1 MYKYS
6 VLVHRIRLASW
17 LYYQI
22 TSHSVATSLLGI
34 AIFLTIIILFKYRRL
49 SDILSMLSTKQPS
62 CPQLYMYS
70 SADRV
75 IPADSVESFVEAQR
89 KAGHDVR
96 ACNFVSSPHVDHF
109 RNDPKLYTSQL
120 SQFLEECV
128 LNRCKSL

>member
-6 VLVHRIRLASW
+6 VLVHSICLASW